1 MVALG
6 EPFAVRAKHQRMMQ
20 VGGAWEVEQGLKRP
34 MNMRRREEVL
44 ASGDVS
50 DLISR
55 IIHGDRQMVRCADV
69 LPRQNH
75 IAMKHGIHRVG
86 TVKKVVEL
94 QLARE
99 RRSLLSV
106 QSPRWDSA
114 ESRQLVDLSPASTF
128 AGTRVKRSV
137 GPVWSRCESFQF
149 GLDLSSA
156 AEARIE
162 NFQSTERVQGAVVG
176 LASLKLG
183 SQLAVSLKPEKL
195 KILQALGVEFG
206 ANPGVI
212 DVFESKQELT
222 GKARCQIFRHPCRV
236 GMSEVEEPGRAWS
249 EAGGSHWN
257 EGKSQIL
264 VSATRDLRYGWAA
277 STA

>member
-1 MVALG
+1 
-6 EPFAVRAKHQRMMQ
+6 
-20 VGGAWEVEQGLKRP
+20 
-34 MNMRRREEVL
+34 
-44 ASGDVS
+44 
-50 DLISR
+50 
-55 IIHGDRQMVRCADV
+55 
-69 LPRQNH
+69 
-75 IAMKHGIHRVG
+75 MKHGIHCVG
-86 TVKKVVEL
+86 AVEKVLEL

-99 RRSLLSV
+99 GRSLLSV

-114 ESRQLVDLSPASTF
+114 KSRQLVDLSPASTF
-128 AGTRVKRSV
+128 AGPRVERSV

-149 GLDLSSA
+149 GLDLASA
-156 AEARIE
+156 AEARIK
-162 NFQSTERVQGAVVG
+162 NSQPTERVQGAVVG

-183 SQLAVSLKPEKL
+183 CQFAVSLKPEKL
-195 KILQALGVEFG
+195 KVFQALSVELG

-222 GKARCQIFRHPCRV
+222 GKARCQIFRHPRRV

-249 EAGGSHWN
+249 EAGGSHWK